1 MAYLKGE
8 DVNLGVARETTRGT
22 PETPTQW
29 IPGRT
34 PTGVRML
41 VETAPIRETR
51 GTGIGSQGSVVV
63 QKRTEGDL
71 EFNVRNNSIGMLF
84 LSLLGTV
91 NTSAAGTGA
100 YSHVFT
106 VLTGNPQFPVLTLGL
121 SQLGQQ
127 DYEYSRCLVTAL
139 EIRTPVNDLVNATVS
154 FVGAAENTHADY
166 TPSFATDDHYFR
178 HYDITLKIASNV
190 AGISGASALK
200 VKEFSLSIVNNGRV
214 NQNVS
219 ELVPG
224 DVLAILHEITGSLRI
239 DYQDETFHDL
249 YAAGTYR
256 ALQIE
261 MKRTDIDIDTG
272 GGTQNPTVSILLPKV
287 SFTAREQDRPI
298 DDIVSETLDFTAHY
312 DEAETKAIQ
321 VTVVNTTANYN

>member
-8 DVNLGVARETTRGT
+8 DVNLGVARETVRGT
-22 PETPTQW
+22 PETPSQW

-34 PTGVRML
+34 PTGVRQI
-41 VETAPIRETR
+41 VEKAPIRETR

-63 QKRTEGDL
+63 QKRAEGDL

-106 VLTGNPQFPVLTLGL
+106 VQTGNPQFPVLTLGL

-127 DYEYSRCLVTAL
+127 DYEYTRCLVTSL

-154 FVGAAENTHADY
+154 FVGASEATHADY
-166 TPSFATDDHYFR
+166 TPAFVSTDHYFR
-178 HYDITLKIASNV
+178 HYDVTIKLASNV
-190 AGISGASALK
+190 AGIAGASALK
-200 VKEFSLSIVNNGRV
+200 VKEFSLAIVNNGRV

-219 ELVPG
+219 ELNPG
-224 DVLAILHEITGSLRI
+224 DVLAVLHEITGSLRI

-249 YAAGTYR
+249 YADGSYR
-256 ALQIE
+256 ALQIS
-261 MKRTDIDIDTG
+261 MVRTDIDIDSG
-272 GGTQNPTVSILLPKV
+272 GGTQNPTVTILLPKV
-287 SFTAREQDRPI
+287 SFESRDTDRPI
-298 DDIVSETLDFTAHY
+298 DDIVSDTLEFTAHY
-312 DEAETKAIQ
+312 DETETKAIQ
-321 VTVVNTTANYN
+321 VTVVNNIANYN